1 MAKGQKAEFDVTIID
16 GAIRVA
22 QNERTMTIR
31 VCINDFD
38 EEDDDTDAI
47 VYLDDI
53 TGWDPPHDKD
63 KFEIDDLQKLL
74 QAIENAFAQHGLGVM
89 FD

>member
-1 MAKGQKAEFDVTIID
+1 MSKPKGAEFEIVIIE
-16 GAIRVA
+16 GAIRVTHA
-22 QNERTMTIR
+22 ERTMTVR
-31 VCINDFD
+31 CCVNDFD
-38 EEDDDTDAI
+38 EEDDDTDVI

-53 TGWDPPHDKD
+53 QGWDPPHDKD

-74 QAIENAFAQHGLGVM
+74 EAIEVTFAHHGLGVV

>member
-1 MAKGQKAEFDVTIID
+1 MSKGEKPEYEVVVLD
-16 GAIRVA
+16 GAIRVTHHDK
-22 QNERTMTIR
+22 TMTVR
-31 VCINDFD
+31 CCINDFD

-53 TGWDPPHDKD
+53 RGWDAPHEDAA
-63 KFEIDDLQKLL
+63 FEIEDLQKLL
-74 QAIENAFAQHGLGVM
+74 QAIEEAFARHGLGVM